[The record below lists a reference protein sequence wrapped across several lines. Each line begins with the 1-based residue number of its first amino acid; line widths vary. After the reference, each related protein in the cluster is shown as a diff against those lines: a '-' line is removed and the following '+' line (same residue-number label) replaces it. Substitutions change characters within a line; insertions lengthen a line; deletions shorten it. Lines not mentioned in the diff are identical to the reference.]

1 MGVDFAWRS
10 DVAAV
15 LILGGAQDEL
25 HERAKGR
32 AVVEIHQCLIDAATV
47 PVFDVDD
54 FAVVCR
60 YYPEIKAHLMASFN
74 PWMHCIPVQRVP
86 DKSYH

>member
-1 MGVDFAWRS
+1 M
-10 DVAAV
+10 AV

-25 HERAKGR
+25 HECAEGR

-60 YYPEIKAHLMASFN
+60 YYPVI
-74 PWMHCIPVQRVP
+74 
-86 DKSYH
+86 KSYICRHL

>member
-1 MGVDFAWRS
+1 MGIDFASRS

-25 HERAKGR
+25 HECAKGR
-32 AVVEIHQCLIDAATV
+32 TVVAIYQCLVDAATV
-47 PVFDVDD
+47 PVLDVDD

-60 YYPEIKAHLMASFN
+60 YYPEIEAHL
-74 PWMHCIPVQRVP
+74 
-86 DKSYH
+86 